1 MTNNA
6 KELTFDVLDQVSAG
20 YISRYLPP
28 RAAEARAERAERA
41 SVDAQIAALESF
53 KMPSFSFF

>member
-1 MTNNA
+1 MTNA
-6 KELTFDVLDQVSAG
+6 KELMFDELDQVSAG
-20 YISRYLPP
+20 YLYRYVPP
-28 RAAEARAERAERA
+28 RAAEAHAERAERA